1 MKKNF
6 NKKKQIMIERPQ
18 LNLVNMNKKNLNNQV
33 KNINKINLMN
43 QIKLKVNQKQ
53 LLWLKC
59 L

>member
-1 MKKNF
+1 
-6 NKKKQIMIERPQ
+6 MIERPQ